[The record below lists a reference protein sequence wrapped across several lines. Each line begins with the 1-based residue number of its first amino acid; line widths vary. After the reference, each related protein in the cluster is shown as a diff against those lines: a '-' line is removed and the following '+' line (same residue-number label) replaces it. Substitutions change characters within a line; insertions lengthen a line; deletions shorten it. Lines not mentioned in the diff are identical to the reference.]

1 MKSVFNPADVK
12 ELISRFDKLSPDST
26 PHWGKMSVSK
36 MLAHCNVSYE
46 MVYEEGKHPK
56 PKGFMKFILKVLVK
70 NKVVGPQPYKKNN
83 PTAPAFIIK
92 EEKDFEAEKARLL
105 GYLDKT
111 LQLGE
116 AHFDGKESHSFGVLT
131 VGEWNTMFYKHLNH
145 HLSQFGV

>member
-1 MKSVFNPADVK
+1 MESVFNPAGVAQ
-12 ELISRFDKLSPDST
+12 LTSRINKLT
-26 PHWGKMSVSK
+26 PATKGQWGKMNVSQ

-56 PKGFMKFILKVLVK
+56 PKGLLKFILKLLVK

-92 EEKDFEAEKARLL
+92 EDKDFETEKARLL

-145 HLSQFGV
+145 HLTQFGV